1 MKLKKAANILFL
13 IGAIVAIVVGV
24 CYLLT
29 SVVFLVLG
37 TSEAFRQAVIEAINS
52 GSAKT
57 DLPSPEEAAN
67 VLQAFFLTSGIILLV
82 PAACSI
88 PSCIFSF
95 KARNS
100 DNKAFFVLNIVFG
113 ILGSTI
119 VNVVGGVFGLVKGD
133 TIVTEEPAVVEQKAE

>member
-29 SVVFLVLG
+29 SVTFLVLG
-37 TSEAFRQAVIEAINS
+37 TSQAFRQAVIDGINS
-52 GSAKT
+52 GSIKT

-67 VLQAFFLTSGIILLV
+67 ILQAAFLALGIIFLI

-95 KARNS
+95 KARNT
-100 DNKAFFVLNIVFG
+100 DKKAFFVLNIVFG

-133 TIVTEEPAVVEQKAE
+133 TIVTEEPAVAE

>member
-13 IGAIVAIVVGV
+13 IGAIAAIVVGV

-29 SVVFLVLG
+29 SVAFLVLG
-37 TSEAFRQAVIEAINS
+37 TSEAFRQAVIDGIQS
-52 GSAKT
+52 GEVKS
-57 DLPSPEEAAN
+57 DLTPEEAAN
-67 VLQAFFLTSGIILLV
+67 VLQAFFLASGIILLV
-82 PAACSI
+82 PTACSI

-100 DNKAFFVLNIVFG
+100 NNRAFFVLNIVFG

-119 VNVVGGVFGLVKGD
+119 VNVVGGVFGLVRGD
-133 TIVTEEPAVVEQKAE
+133 TIVTEEQAVV

>member
-13 IGAIVAIVVGV
+13 IGAILAIVVGV

-29 SVVFLVLG
+29 SVTFLVLG
-37 TSEAFRQAVIEAINS
+37 TSQAFRQAVIDGINS
-52 GSAKT
+52 GSVQSDFT
-57 DLPSPEEAAN
+57 PEEAAN
-67 VLQAFFLTSGIILLV
+67 LLQAFFLTSGIVLLI
-82 PAACSI
+82 PMACSI

-113 ILGSTI
+113 ILGSTV

>member
-29 SVVFLVLG
+29 SITFLVLG
-37 TSEAFRQAVIEAINS
+37 TSQAFRQAVIDGINS
-52 GSAKT
+52 GAVQSDFT
-57 DLPSPEEAAN
+57 PEEAAD
-67 VLQAFFLTSGIILLV
+67 VLQAVFLALGIVFLV
-82 PAACSI
+82 PTACSI

-95 KARNS
+95 KARNT
-100 DNKAFFVLNIVFG
+100 DKKAFFVLNIVFG

>member
-29 SVVFLVLG
+29 SVTFLVLG
-37 TSEAFRQAVIEAINS
+37 TSQALRQAIIDGINN
-52 GSAKT
+52 GSIKT
-57 DLPSPEEAAN
+57 DLPNPEEAATI
-67 VLQAFFLTSGIILLV
+67 LQAAFLVLGIIFLI
-82 PAACSI
+82 PTACSI

-95 KARNS
+95 KARNT
-100 DNKAFFVLNIVFG
+100 DKKAFFVLNIVFG

-133 TIVTEEPAVVEQKAE
+133 TIVTEEPAVAE